1 MLAVAIASASLLSP
15 TRAIAP
21 RFATRVVPPLLCADE
36 SLPTDWD
43 AAWQD
48 LQRRDN
54 IGDDGTT
61 SLFRFADAEKE
72 DQAER
77 KEGERQ
83 TELRKSYYIFMGLQR
98 ATSIALTA
106 CVLTWV
112 LFLLVYL
119 PGFAVYAAAN
129 GLPGIESMDK
139 ASFAQGV
146 LLPGGE
152 VCAAASL
159 VLVSLSLVPGKA

>member
-1 MLAVAIASASLLSP
+1 MYDLLEQLAVA
-15 TRAIAP
+15 T
-21 RFATRVVPPLLCADE
+21 DE
-36 SLPTDWD
+36 YQKSIH
-43 AAWQD
+43 QD
-48 LQRRDN
+48 LNFQFRRAQECQRMM
-54 IGDDGTT
+54 
-61 SLFRFADAEKE
+61 AVE